1 MLDTGGEQVFGLELE
16 DFAVAVERPHADAV
30 RARYFLV
37 DAGDGQ
43 AAFLEGLFAVARED
57 LRVDKDLQPVALIG
71 QVDHDHAL
79 RLVDLDGGQAD
90 AGRVIHGLGHIVD
103 QATNGVVDLLDR

>member
-1 MLDTGGEQVFGLELE
+1 MLDTGGEQTLGLELE
-16 DFAVAVERPHADAV
+16 RPAVAIERAYTHAV
-30 RARYFLV
+30 RARNFFV
-37 DAGDGQ
+37 NAGHRQ
-43 AAFLEGLFAVARED
+43 AALFQGLLAVARED

-103 QATNGVVDLLDR
+103 QATDGVVDLLDR